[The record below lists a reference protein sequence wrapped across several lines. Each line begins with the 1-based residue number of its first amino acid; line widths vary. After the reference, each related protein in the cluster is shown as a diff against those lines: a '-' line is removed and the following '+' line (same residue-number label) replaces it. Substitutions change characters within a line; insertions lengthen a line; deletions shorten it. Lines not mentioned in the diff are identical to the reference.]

1 MASTS
6 TNKQP
11 LMVDRPFFR
20 GAKINSGSTV
30 IADASNPDFGD
41 LIQLVRVGDL
51 PSEDGALVE
60 DIFVVSAEGYPN
72 DGGVRTAAFGVYV
85 YAPNQAAPSTS
96 TSLLVGKFEV
106 GLSGSTE
113 GVIQRVEL
121 PALSPLLRR
130 QATPTSSTRLSAAN
144 LKRCILRKDTFF
156 VSVTSVTDPLL
167 CRAVSAP
174 PVCQSW
180 LKAVSIDPWLG
191 VRARMTL
198 AGTPTS
204 QRNLSLAFRLLLEL
218 AHSISFRRR
227 YRSRINSD
235 LISI

>member
-20 GAKINSGSTV
+20 GAKINSGTTV
-30 IADASNPDFGD
+30 VADASNPDFSD

-96 TSLLVGKFEV
+96 AALMVGKFQV
-106 GLSGSTE
+106 GLSGDTE

-121 PALSPLLRR
+121 PAAVAPTPQVGDTTLVSPIELGKASAMYLEKGYILCVGYLGNGP
-130 QATPTSSTRLSAAN
+130 AAVSGGLSA
-144 LKRCILRKDTFF
+144 
-156 VSVTSVTDPLL
+156 SGVTIM
-167 CRAVSAP
+167 A
-174 PVCQSW
+174 Q
-180 LKAVSIDPWLG
+180 G
-191 VRARMTL
+191 
-198 AGTPTS
+198 G
-204 QRNLSLAFRLLLEL
+204 F
-218 AHSISFRRR
+218 
-227 YRSRINSD
+227 Y
-235 LISI
+235 

>member
-1 MASTS
+1 
-6 TNKQP
+6 
-11 LMVDRPFFR
+11 
-20 GAKINSGSTV
+20 V

-85 YAPNQAAPSTS
+85 YAPNQAAPFYVHARF
-96 TSLLVGKFEV
+96 VGKFEV

-121 PALSPLLRR
+121 PATVAP
-130 QATPTSSTRLSAAN
+130 TPQTGDTSLFTRLSAAN
-144 LKRCILRKDTFF
+144 LRPCILRKDTFF

-167 CRAVSAP
+167 CRAVSVP

-180 LKAVSIDPWLG
+180 LKAVFIDPWLG
-191 VRARMTL
+191 ARAQMTL

-204 QRNLSLAFRLLLEL
+204 QRNLSLAFRLLLEP